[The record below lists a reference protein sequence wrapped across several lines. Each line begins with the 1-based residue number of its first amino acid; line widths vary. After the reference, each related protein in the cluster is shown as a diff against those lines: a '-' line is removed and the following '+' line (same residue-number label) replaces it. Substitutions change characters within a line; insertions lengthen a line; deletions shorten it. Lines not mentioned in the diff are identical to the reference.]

1 MHRTVL
7 TTIVALTV
15 SSAASAQA
23 VRIHLNEYNAVGS
36 TKWLNNPDAATPTCP
51 SPEGPGGFSCAS
63 DEDQYFGRALG
74 NGGDWLEFVIVQD
87 HADIRGFKVQWAEVA
102 ATDADGQ
109 NDYWYGSASVP
120 QGQITFRDVALL
132 GDLRAGTILTITEN
146 PASAGGRDTDLT
158 FDPCNGDWWINICLN
173 DAAGLALVEALA
185 NVVDPTNPG
194 YDDPLDVGNDNWRCR
209 ILTPAGAIHQP
220 LIGENVAGGWG
231 GSGVNSKEACRYEG
245 QPTGTFSAFNF
256 NDANS
261 SSFGQPNAWTND
273 LTACKERQDFT
284 AIRSSILTEL
294 CASCSA
300 LVLNEYN
307 AVDAL
312 GYLGGGT
319 ATGDATGAFSSDAY
333 FGRVVGN
340 GGDWMEF
347 VVVTDHVDMRGW
359 RLDWEEVADAQFG
372 TVTLSQAPF
381 WADVRAGTILTF
393 TEFTTAQG
401 GLDTDLSFNGT
412 TDRWVNINTFDTAVV
427 AGTTSNK
434 PGHVSGDFDTSN
446 DDWRVSVRDASGAT
460 VLFPSGEGSI
470 YYFRGAVGST
480 DVCRLR
486 SNVSRTT
493 SANAEFD
500 DGITSTFGRANSW
513 DDCATGSVASQDLS
527 NLPIDGCVAEAP
539 SNPGDT
545 NGDGLVNGKDLGLL
559 LAVFGTAEAAAD
571 FDGNGIVDGGDLG
584 VLLANWTG

>member
-1 MHRTVL
+1 MHHAVL
-7 TTIVALTV
+7 PTIAALTLA
-15 SSAASAQA
+15 SAASAQA

-36 TKWLNNPDAATPTCP
+36 NKWLNNPDAATPTCP
-51 SPEGPGGFSCAS
+51 SPEGPGGVSCAS
-63 DEDQYFGRALG
+63 DEDQYFGRVLG
-74 NGGDWLEFVIVQD
+74 NGGDWLEFLIVQD
-87 HADIRGFKVQWAEVA
+87 HADIRGFKVQWAEIG

-120 QGQITFRDVALL
+120 QGQITFRNVALL
-132 GDLRAGTILTITEN
+132 GDLRAGTIVTISEH

-158 FDPCNGDWWINICLN
+158 FDPCKGDWWINICLN
-173 DAAGLALVEALA
+173 DAAGLALVEPLA

-209 ILTPAGAIHQP
+209 IVTPQGLIHQP
-220 LIGENVAGGWG
+220 LIGENVSGGWG
-231 GSGVNSKEACRYEG
+231 GSGVNSKEVGRYEG
-245 QPTGTFSAFNF
+245 QPTGIFSAFNF

-261 SSFGQPNAWTND
+261 SSFGQPNSWTND
-273 LTACKERQDFT
+273 LTACRERQDFT
-284 AIRSSILTEL
+284 AIRASILGEL

-300 LVLNEYN
+300 IVLNEYN

-340 GGDWMEF
+340 GGDWMEL
-347 VVVTDHVDMRGW
+347 VVVTDHLDMRGW

-372 TVTLSQAPF
+372 TITLSQASF

-393 TEFTTAQG
+393 TELTTAQG
-401 GLDTDLSFNGT
+401 GLNTDLSFNGT
-412 TDRWVNINTFDTAVV
+412 TDRWVNVNTFDTALV
-427 AGTTSNK
+427 ANTTSNK

-460 VLFPSGEGSI
+460 VLLPSGEGSI
-470 YYFRGAVGST
+470 YYFRGRVGST

-486 SNVSRTT
+486 SGIGRNTA
-493 SANAEFD
+493 ANAEFD
-500 DGITSTFGRANSW
+500 DAITSTFGRPNTW
-513 DDCATGSVASQDLS
+513 DVCETGSVATQDLS
-527 NLPIDGCVAEAP
+527 NLPIDGCVAEPP
-539 SNPGDT
+539 SSPGDT
-545 NGDGLVNGKDLGLL
+545 NGDGAVNGKDLGLL
-559 LAVFGTAEAAAD
+559 LAVFGSADPAAD
-571 FDGNGIVDGGDLG
+571 FDNSGLVDGGDLG